1 MDLAAGLSYV
11 SFTRNLRNDGKPMP
25 SSPQTHANSDQ
36 TLYRLLAAAI
46 DESKAGLALT
56 TLTIDPALAGTGDT
70 VSRAQVAMA
79 LNAALFA
86 DLLDRVPTAQRYIDA
101 VRGVGETIVFDHGAL
116 RTIDGETG
124 ALPRGHM
131 AFGRFL
137 APLGYEVVGL
147 YPLPKLKMTGRAYAQ
162 RDLPDMIPQFFVS
175 ELHVDQLPEAAQGA
189 CANVFG
195 TSTDPLGEAEWTAL
209 DTLASDG
216 AADFATALTALKG
229 AIACFERQHE
239 PPALADYEV
248 LLPETK
254 EGAWIAT
261 EGNAFNHAT
270 TRTADVMA
278 LSDTLKDEGYPMKA
292 AVEVSKNGRVRQ
304 TAIIADKVVRPFR
317 EADGSEVPLEV
328 PGSFYEFIT
337 RDIDPETGKLDL
349 TFDSGNATGIFA
361 VTRSA

>member
-1 MDLAAGLSYV
+1 
-11 SFTRNLRNDGKPMP
+11 MP
-25 SSPQTHANSDQ
+25 SAPQSHANPDQ
-36 TLYRLLAAAI
+36 TLFRLLAATVGA
-46 DESKAGLALT
+46 DKAALALT

-86 DLLDRVPTAQRYIDA
+86 DLLDRVPTAQRYIDT
-101 VRGVGETIVFDHGAL
+101 VRAAGETIVFDHGAL

-124 ALPRGHM
+124 DLPSGHM

-137 APLGYEVVGL
+137 APLGYEVGGL
-147 YPLPKLKMTGRAYAQ
+147 YPLPKLKMTGRAYVQ
-162 RDLPDMIPQFFVS
+162 RDLPETIPQFFVS

-189 CANVFG
+189 CTNVFG
-195 TSTDPLGEAEWTAL
+195 TSKDPLGKDEWAAL
-209 DTLASDG
+209 DTIASDG
-216 AADFATALTALKG
+216 VCTFDTAVTALKG
-229 AIACFERQHE
+229 ALACFERQHE
-239 PPALADYEV
+239 TPALADYEL

-270 TRTADVMA
+270 TRTADVLA
-278 LSDTLKDEGYPMKA
+278 LSDTLKDAGYPMKA
-292 AVEVSKNGRVRQ
+292 AVEISQNGRVRQ
-304 TAIIADKVVRPFR
+304 TAILADKVVRPFR
-317 EADGSEVPLEV
+317 EADGSDVPLPV

-361 VTRSA
+361 VTRNA